1 MPWEHELIG
10 ECFHSF
16 FKFSQTFTAFGQA
29 RQKICLVLKQDKM
42 ALKRAEQVHHLQPY
56 IIHANEMFLSLYHRA
71 KTSVSIEPM
80 DDDFYNNNITNTK
93 TGVKRRAAGD
103 LQSGISEVNVKL
115 MISSGWSCN
124 R

>member
-1 MPWEHELIG
+1 
-10 ECFHSF
+10 
-16 FKFSQTFTAFGQA
+16 
-29 RQKICLVLKQDKM
+29 
-42 ALKRAEQVHHLQPY
+42 
-56 IIHANEMFLSLYHRA
+56 MFLSLYHRA